1 MQEVIVQEKI
11 RNIAIIAHVD
21 HGKTTLVDQLFK
33 QSGLF
38 RDNQVVEERM
48 MDSMDL
54 ERERGIT
61 IASKNGS
68 FLYKGY
74 LVNIIDTPGHADFGG
89 QVERVLRM
97 ADGALLLV
105 DAAEGPMP
113 QTYFVLKKALAL
125 NLPVLVVINKI
136 DKPAARCDAVVDE
149 VFDLFVKLDAPDHIL
164 DFQVIFAS
172 ARDGYAT
179 HDHREREGTDAPPLR
194 HDHRCDPGAERES
207 RGPLQMLV
215 SSLSYSPFL
224 GRLAIGKITSGQLH
238 IDKDVVVATPGGIP
252 RPARITKIY
261 RFKGTEKAET
271 EEAGV
276 GEIVAVA
283 GMESITIGETL
294 TDPLEPVPLEGI
306 HVDPPT
312 VSMSFVPNDSP
323 FYGKEGRFVT
333 SRHLRD
339 RLFKETLSDVALV
352 VEELEDAQGYKVSGR
367 GELHLSILI
376 EKMRREGYE
385 FQVTRPQ
392 VIFRE
397 ENGRRLEPYE
407 ELTVDVDENY
417 MGRVIENLG
426 GRKGILLE
434 MHQNNGMA
442 RLKYRIPTRGLLGFR
457 SEFLTE
463 TRGMGVMN
471 YVFLDFGE
479 YAGDIRNR
487 TKGVLISMGQCTTVA
502 YALFNLQERGRLFLG
517 PGEKV
522 YEGQIIGEHSRETD
536 LVVNPAKGK
545 KLTNM
550 RASGSDDAV
559 ILTPHVK
566 MTLEECI
573 SYINDDELVEIT
585 PISIRLR
592 KQILADLE
600 RRRAKPAA

>member
-1 MQEVIVQEKI
+1 MEQSKI

-21 HGKTTLVDQLFK
+21 HGKTTLVDQLFR

-38 RDNQVVEERM
+38 RDNQVVEERL

-68 FLYKGY
+68 FLYKDH

-89 QVERVLRM
+89 QVERVLKM
-97 ADGALLLV
+97 ADGVLLLV

-125 NLPVLVVINKI
+125 DLPVVVVINKI
-136 DKPAARCDAVVDE
+136 DKPAARCDWVVDE
-149 VFDLFVKLDAPDHIL
+149 VFDLFVKLGAPNHIL
-164 DFQVIFAS
+164 DFPVIFAS
-172 ARDGYAT
+172 AKDGYAT
-179 HDHREREGTDAPPLR
+179 LDHSASNGTMIPLFDMIIDAIPAPVG
-194 HDHRCDPGAERES
+194 DPE
-207 RGPLQMLV
+207 GPLQMLV
-215 SSLSYSPFL
+215 SSLSYSTFL
-224 GRLAIGKITSGQLH
+224 GRLAIGKITSGEFH
-238 IDKDVVVATPGGIP
+238 IDKEVVVATPGAAI

-261 RFKGTEKAET
+261 RFKGTEKVET
-271 EEAGV
+271 EKASV

-294 TDPLEPVPLEGI
+294 TDPITPVPLEGI
-306 HVDPPT
+306 KVDPPT
-312 VSMSFVPNDSP
+312 VSMNFVPNDSP
-323 FYGKEGRFVT
+323 FYGKEGKFVT
-333 SRHLRD
+333 SRHVRE
-339 RLFKETLSDVALV
+339 RLFRETLSDVALL
-352 VEELEDAQGYKVSGR
+352 VEEIHGAQGYKVSGR

-392 VIFRE
+392 VIFKE
-397 ENGRRLEPYE
+397 ENGRKLEPYE

-426 GRKGILLE
+426 GRKATMLE
-434 MHQNNGMA
+434 MHQANGMA
-442 RLKYRIPTRGLLGFR
+442 RLKYKIPTRGLLGFR

-471 YVFLDFGE
+471 YVFLAFDD
-479 YAGDIRNR
+479 YAGEIRNR
-487 TKGVLISMGQCTTVA
+487 TKGVLIAMEECTTVA
-502 YALFNLQERGRLFLG
+502 YALFNIQDRGSLFLG

-522 YEGQIIGEHSRETD
+522 YGGQIIGENAREAD
-536 LVVNPAKGK
+536 LIVNPAKGK

-559 ILTPHVK
+559 LLTPHVQ
-566 MTLEECI
+566 MTLEDCI

-585 PISIRLR
+585 PKSIRLR
-592 KQILADLE
+592 KMLLGGLE
-600 RRRAKPAA
+600 RKRAKNAAA

>member
-1 MQEVIVQEKI
+1 MQEKI

-38 RDNQVVEERM
+38 RENQVVEERV

-68 FLYKGY
+68 FIYKGY
-74 LVNIIDTPGHADFGG
+74 TVNIIDTPGHADFGG

-164 DFQVIFAS
+164 DFPVIFAS
-172 ARDGYAT
+172 AKEGYAT
-179 HDHREREGTDAPPLR
+179 LDHTRREGSMMPLFDMIIDAIPCPVG
-194 HDHRCDPGAERES
+194 DAE
-207 RGPLQMLV
+207 GPLQMLV

-224 GRLAIGKITSGQLH
+224 GRLAIGKITSGRLH
-238 IDKDVVVATPGGIP
+238 VDKEVAVATPASAP
-252 RPARITKIY
+252 RPARITKAY
-261 RFKGTEKAET
+261 RFKGTEKIET
-271 EEAGV
+271 DEAGV

-283 GMESITIGETL
+283 GMENITIGETL
-294 TDPLEPVPLEGI
+294 TDPLVPVPLEGI
-306 HVDPPT
+306 RVDPPT
-312 VSMSFVPNDSP
+312 VSMTFVPNDSP

-333 SRHLRD
+333 SRHLRE
-339 RLFKETLSDVALV
+339 RLFRETLSDVALV
-352 VEELEDAQGYKVSGR
+352 VEELEHAQGYKVSGR

-397 ENGRRLEPYE
+397 EEGKRLEPYE
-407 ELTVDVDENY
+407 ELIIDVDEAY

-426 GRKGILLE
+426 GRKGVLVE

-471 YVFLDFGE
+471 YVFLEFGP
-479 YAGDIRNR
+479 YAGEIKNR
-487 TKGVLISMGQCTTVA
+487 AKGVLIAMEQCTTVA

-517 PGEKV
+517 PGERV
-522 YEGQIIGEHSRETD
+522 YEGQIIGEHSREAD

-559 ILTPHVK
+559 ILTPAVR

-585 PISIRLR
+585 PVSIRLR
-592 KQILADLE
+592 KQILAELE

>member
-1 MQEVIVQEKI
+1 MAQGKI

-38 RDNQVVEERM
+38 RDNQVVEERL

-68 FLYKGY
+68 FFYKDY
-74 LVNIIDTPGHADFGG
+74 LINVIDTPGHADFGG
-89 QVERVLRM
+89 QVERVLKM

-125 NLPVLVVINKI
+125 DMRVIVVVNKV
-136 DKPAARCDAVVDE
+136 DKPQARCDSVVDE

-164 DFQVIFAS
+164 DFPVIFTS
-172 ARDGYAT
+172 AKEGYAT
-179 HDHREREGTDAPPLR
+179 VDHGIKAGSMMPLFDMIVDAIPAPQG
-194 HDHRCDPGAERES
+194 DPD
-207 RGPLQMLV
+207 GPFQMLV

-224 GRLAIGKITSGQLH
+224 GRLAIGKITSGSIR
-238 IDKDVVVATPGGIP
+238 IDKDVVVAAPGATP

-261 RFKGTEKAET
+261 RFKGTEKTET
-271 EEAGV
+271 DEAGV

-294 TDPLEPVPLEGI
+294 TDPLNPIPLTGI
-306 HVDPPT
+306 KVDPPT
-312 VSMSFVPNDSP
+312 VSMNFVPNDSP

-333 SRHLRD
+333 SRHLRE
-339 RLFKETLSDVALV
+339 RLFRETLSDVALV
-352 VEELEDAQGYKVSGR
+352 VEELGGSQGYKVSGR

-397 ENGRRLEPYE
+397 EGGRRREPYE
-407 ELTVDVDENY
+407 KLLIDVDENY
-417 MGRVIENLG
+417 MGKVIENLG
-426 GRKGILLE
+426 GRRGILLE
-434 MHQNNGMA
+434 MNQKNGMA
-442 RLKYRIPTRGLLGFR
+442 RLTYRIPTRGLLGFR

-471 YVFLDFGE
+471 YVFAGFDD
-479 YAGDIRNR
+479 YAGEIKNR
-487 TKGVLISMGQCTTVA
+487 TKGVLISMDSCTTVA
-502 YALFNLQERGRLFLG
+502 YALFNLQDRGRLFLG

-522 YEGQIIGEHSRETD
+522 YEGQIIGEHSRDTD

-550 RASGSDDAV
+550 RAAGSDDAV
-559 ILTPHVK
+559 ILTPHVR
-566 MTLEECI
+566 MSLEECI

-585 PISIRLR
+585 PLSIRLR
-592 KQILADLE
+592 KQILAELE
-600 RRRAKPAA
+600 RRRATKPAA